1 MLTKKELDTINL
13 FESNCVNIGY
23 NMCKAEALSIFIDLI
38 KECESKEELLILRK
52 AKEKIMNLECVWE
65 RQPN

>member
-1 MLTKKELDTINL
+1 MLTEKELDT

-52 AKEKIMNLECVWE
+52 TKDRIMELECVWKG
-65 RQPN
+65 QPH

>member
-1 MLTKKELDTINL
+1 MLTEKELNTINL

-38 KECESKEELLILRK
+38 KECESKEELLIL
-52 AKEKIMNLECVWE
+52 AKVKQRVMNLECVWK
-65 RQPN
+65 RQPH